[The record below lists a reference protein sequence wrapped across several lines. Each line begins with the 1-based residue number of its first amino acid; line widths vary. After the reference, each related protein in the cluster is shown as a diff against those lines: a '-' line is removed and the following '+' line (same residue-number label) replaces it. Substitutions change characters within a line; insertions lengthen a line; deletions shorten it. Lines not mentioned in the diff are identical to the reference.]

1 MLGWLIW
8 GLVIGGAV
16 AAIVITVSFLNKAK
30 AKTELKNKNI
40 KRATVRD
47 IVKDPSVTH
56 IKLDGLDEDDN
67 EVEIQIDTEDYD
79 STEIKRGTV
88 IYA

>member
-16 AAIVITVSFLNKAK
+16 ATIVITVSFLNKAK

-40 KRATVRD
+40 KRATVRN
-47 IVKDPSVTH
+47 IVKDPGVTH

-67 EVEIQIDTEDYD
+67 EVEIQIDTEEYD

>member
-1 MLGWLIW
+1 MLGWLIL
-8 GLVIGGAV
+8 GLVIGGTA
-16 AAIVITVSFLNKAK
+16 AAIIITVSFLDKAK

-56 IKLDGLDEDDN
+56 IKLDGLDEDGN
-67 EVEIQIDTEDYD
+67 EVEVQIDTEDYD
-79 STEIKRGTV
+79 SKEIKRGTV

>member
-16 AAIVITVSFLNKAK
+16 AAIIITVSYLDKAK
-30 AKTELKNKNI
+30 AENELKNKKI
-40 KRATVRD
+40 ERATVRD
-47 IVKDPSVTH
+47 IVRDSSVTH
-56 IKLDGLDEDDN
+56 IKLDGLDEDGN

-79 STEIKRGTV
+79 STEIKRGTI